1 MVSFADK
8 GISSPWRIIIY
19 SADHCIDTI
28 RQVLMCHPDD
38 GLFLSYWIE
47 GRVGPMADF
56 NTMHKCKNFDAM
68 MNWSSENAIEE
79 ELSEYPEEGE
89 IIWTRKYHP

>member
-1 MVSFADK
+1 
-8 GISSPWRIIIY
+8 
-19 SADHCIDTI
+19 
-28 RQVLMCHPDD
+28 
-38 GLFLSYWIE
+38 
-47 GRVGPMADF
+47 MADF

>member
-8 GISSPWRIIIY
+8 GISSSWRIIIY

-28 RQVLMCHPDD
+28 RHVLMCHPDD

-47 GRVGPMADF
+47 GRVGPMAGF
-56 NTMHKCKNFDAM
+56 NTMHKCKNLDAM
-68 MNWSSENAIEE
+68 MNWSSENATEE